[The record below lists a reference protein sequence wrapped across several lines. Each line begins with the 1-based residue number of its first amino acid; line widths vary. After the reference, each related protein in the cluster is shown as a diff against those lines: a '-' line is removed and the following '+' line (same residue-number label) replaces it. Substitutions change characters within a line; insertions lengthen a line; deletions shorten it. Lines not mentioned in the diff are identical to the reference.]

1 VFAAAV
7 YFCREVRRMR
17 VLSADSHTVEPG
29 DLWTSRLDRK
39 FRDSAPHIEM
49 RGSTALLFAPG
60 IRPFAVGG
68 ISASGK
74 SGEDLAKHWKTGY
87 EAVRPSG
94 WDPAERLKD
103 QDVDGVEG
111 EVLYTSLGLPLF
123 ALPDLELQQ
132 ACFSAYHDW
141 LSEGGDGVTRSSR
154 GCVVVPLWN
163 ATGVYTRDEDGPCS

>member
-1 VFAAAV
+1 MIACRTAPSSISSHADQPQAGVRRCGL
-7 YFCREVRRMR
+7 FCREVRRMR

-94 WDPAERLKD
+94 WDPAELHK
-103 QDVDGVEG
+103 
-111 EVLYTSLGLPLF
+111 YT
-123 ALPDLELQQ
+123 
-132 ACFSAYHDW
+132 
-141 LSEGGDGVTRSSR
+141 
-154 GCVVVPLWN
+154 
-163 ATGVYTRDEDGPCS
+163 

>member
-1 VFAAAV
+1 
-7 YFCREVRRMR
+7 MR

-132 ACFSAYHDW
+132 ACFSAYNDW
-141 LSEGGDGVTRSSR
+141 LAEYCNYDRKRLAGIAMISSDDVGVAIAELERAAK
-154 GCVVVPLWN
+154 L
-163 ATGVYTRDEDGPCS
+163 GPDQRRAA